1 MLSKWHIRILF
12 LLLYFWYSSFMDEF
26 PLEKLISKHIALD
39 ELPQIVMEMSKDTLD
54 FPGKVLVYP

>member
-1 MLSKWHIRILF
+1 
-12 LLLYFWYSSFMDEF
+12 MDEF